1 MPGPFDPVAIG
12 GLQLPNRFV
21 RSATW
26 EGMAGEDGAATPRL
40 AALLRTLARGGVG
53 LVIPGHAYVRPEG
66 QAGPWQLG
74 IHDDA
79 LVPGLATLAA
89 AIHEGGGMA
98 CCQLAH
104 AGLRA
109 RRELTGLEPVGPSRF
124 DASGHD
130 RNCRALEGD
139 ELGALADAF
148 GAAAR
153 RAREAGFD
161 AVQIH
166 AAHGFLLSQ
175 FLSAQFN
182 RREDGYGGPL
192 ENRSRLLLEVY
203 AAVRAAV
210 GPDFPV
216 LVKINSNDYLV
227 ANKTAFHDQDML
239 AVCAALARAGLDA
252 VELSGGTPDSGKY
265 APVRMGIIRQDR
277 EGYYRLPA
285 KWFKER
291 LDLPLILTG
300 GIRSLSKV
308 REFLD
313 GGICDCVGLSR
324 PLICEPG
331 LVKRWREGDGEP
343 SLCKS
348 ENMCSKAARAGEGL
362 FCKLR
367 QVQRKG
373 ARAAGA

>member
-1 MPGPFDPVAIG
+1 MPGPFDPAAIG
-12 GLQLPNRFV
+12 GLHLRNRFV

-26 EGMAGEDGAATPRL
+26 EGMAGEGGEATPRL

-53 LVIPGHAYVRPEG
+53 LVVPGHAFVRPEG
-66 QAGPWQLG
+66 QASSRQLG
-74 IHDDA
+74 VHDDA
-79 LVPGLATLAA
+79 LVPGLASLAA
-89 AIHEGGGMA
+89 AIHEGGAAA

-109 RRELTGLEPVGPSRF
+109 RRELTGQEPVGPSRF
-124 DASGHD
+124 DAAGRD
-130 RNCRALEGD
+130 RFCRALEED
-139 ELGALADAF
+139 ELGALAQAF

-166 AAHGFLLSQ
+166 AAHGYLLSQ
-175 FLSAQFN
+175 FLSAQCN
-182 RREDGYGGPL
+182 CREDAYGGPL

-227 ANKTAFHDQDML
+227 ANKAAFHDQDML
-239 AVCAALARAGLDA
+239 AVCAALAGAGLDA

-265 APVRMGIIRQDR
+265 APVRMGTIREDR

-285 KWFKER
+285 TWFKER

-300 GIRSLSKV
+300 GIRSLPKV

-313 GGICDCVGLSR
+313 SGICDFVGLAR
-324 PLICEPG
+324 PLICEPN
-331 LVKRWREGDGEP
+331 LVRRWQEGDEAP
-343 SLCKS
+343 SRCKS
-348 ENMCSKAARAGEGL
+348 ENMCFKPILAGEGVY
-362 FCKLR
+362 CKLR
-367 QVQRKG
+367 QVQRQG
-373 ARAAGA
+373 REAGQG

>member
-12 GLQLPNRFV
+12 GLQLKNRFV

-26 EGMAGEDGAATPRL
+26 EGMAGEDGSATPRL
-40 AALLRTLARGGVG
+40 AALLRTLARGEVG

-74 IHDDA
+74 AHSDA
-79 LVPGLATLAA
+79 MVPGLASLAQ
-89 AIHEGGGMA
+89 AIHEGGAAA

-109 RRELTGLEPVGPSRF
+109 RRELTGLDPVGPSRF

-130 RNCRALEGD
+130 RGCRVLEEG
-139 ELGALADAF
+139 ELQALAGAF

-182 RREDGYGGPL
+182 LREDGYGGPL
-192 ENRSRLLLEVY
+192 ENRSRLLMEVY

-210 GPDFPV
+210 GPGFPV

-227 ANKTAFHDQDML
+227 VNKTAFHDQDML
-239 AVCAALARAGLDA
+239 AVCAALAGAGLDA

-265 APVRMGIIRQDR
+265 APVRMGIIREDR

-313 GGICDCVGLSR
+313 SGLCDCVGLSR
-324 PLICEPG
+324 PLICEPN
-331 LVKRWREGDGEP
+331 LVRRWHEGETQP

-362 FCKLR
+362 LCKLR
-367 QVQRKG
+367 QVQRRARG
-373 ARAAGA
+373 AARG

>member
-1 MPGPFDPVAIG
+1 MPGPFDPAAIG
-12 GLQLPNRFV
+12 GLQLRNRFV

-26 EGMAGEDGAATPRL
+26 EGMAGEGGAATPRL

-53 LVIPGHAYVRPEG
+53 LVIPGHTFVRPEG

-79 LVPGLATLAA
+79 LIPGLATLAA
-89 AIHEGGGMA
+89 AIHEGGAAA

-104 AGLRA
+104 AGMRA
-109 RRELTGLEPVGPSRF
+109 RRELTGLDPVGPSRF
-124 DASGHD
+124 DASGRD
-130 RNCRALEGD
+130 RGCRALETD
-139 ELGALADAF
+139 ELGALAQAF

-161 AVQIH
+161 AVQLH
-166 AAHGFLLSQ
+166 AAHGYLLSQ
-175 FLSAQFN
+175 FLSAQYN
-182 RREDGYGGPL
+182 RREDGYGGSL
-192 ENRSRLLLEVY
+192 ENRSRLLLEAY

-216 LVKINSNDYLV
+216 LVKINTNDYLV
-227 ANKTAFHDQDML
+227 ANKAAFHDQDML
-239 AVCAALARAGLDA
+239 AVCAALAGAGLDA

-265 APVRMGIIRQDR
+265 APVRMGMIREDR

-291 LDLPLILTG
+291 MDLPLILTG
-300 GIRSLSKV
+300 GVRSLPKV
-308 REFLD
+308 REFL
-313 GGICDCVGLSR
+313 GSGICDFIGLSR
-324 PLICEPG
+324 PLICEPA
-331 LVKRWREGDGEP
+331 LVRRWSEGDEGP

-348 ENMCSKAARAGEGL
+348 ENMCFKAARAGEGL

-373 ARAAGA
+373 SQAPQG